1 MTYPRTTCRP
11 IFARFNSKYVCSLL
25 TQTIN
30 ALSQGFRPCSLQK
43 PEHVRSFLQALD
55 QKGHVKPDARILA
68 GEPGL
73 TKGERL
79 QLVNHAPASIVELHT
94 LIEELGQRMSDDQIA
109 DILDCV
115 VTHLPIPDTS
125 ATAMSVPAT
134 TAPMPENTEGVQD
147 IVMDEAEIEAA
158 QDAFP
163 EDEFEHEDPNAGAS
177 AQDDDDD

>member
-55 QKGHVKPDARILA
+55 QKGHVKPDARILE

-158 QDAFP
+158 QD
-163 EDEFEHEDPNAGAS
+163 PNAGAS